1 MVGFGSGV
9 PITLN
14 SHGTIVQMSLINF
27 LCLKKSIRKF
37 KGLAP
42 LILAEGIRRAEIVG
56 VM

>member
-42 LILAEGIRRAEIVG
+42 LILAEGIRRAEING